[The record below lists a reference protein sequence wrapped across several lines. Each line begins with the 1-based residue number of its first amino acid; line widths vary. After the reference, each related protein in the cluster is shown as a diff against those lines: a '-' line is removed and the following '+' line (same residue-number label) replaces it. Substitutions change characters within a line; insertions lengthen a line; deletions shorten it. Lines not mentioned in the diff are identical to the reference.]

1 MVCLVESYS
10 RNISVK
16 LLSKYGICNETA
28 INANFHFPHFKS
40 MAMSFKMLT
49 ATDRRWMDNGCLAIQ
64 YTIGSDE
71 LK

>member
-1 MVCLVESYS
+1 MVSLVESYS

-16 LLSKYGICNETA
+16 LLSKYDICNETA

-40 MAMSFKMLT
+40 MAMFKMLT
-49 ATDRRWMDNGCLAIQ
+49 ATDRRWTDDGCLAMQ